1 MRRKRKGSRRIKI
14 LDRFII
20 KELKTPFFFGI
31 FAFSLLL
38 VAGDLLFDLADL
50 FVESGVPLWI
60 VIKLFIYRLPGVVV
74 LTLPMAMLLTS
85 IYCFSKL
92 SSQSELIALK
102 ASGIAF
108 QRIVRPLLAVSL
120 VVGCVALLLNETIVP
135 LADKAAEHVFRYEIA
150 RQRPSLLKERL
161 FLREEKEGR
170 LSRVIYIEKLLP
182 RSGLMEGVLVQE
194 FNEGSLKR
202 IMMADKGNWQDG
214 EWWLE
219 SGRAFEIAS
228 DGQLSGSV
236 QFARQR
242 LPLPLS
248 PAQIERAAADPKRM
262 SALELYK
269 YIALVEAQGADV
281 RPLQMLLHL
290 RLAVPWAG
298 VVLAMVGSSMGVRSR
313 RTSSG
318 VGLGVSV
325 IVIFFYYVLMSLCK
339 AMGENGYM
347 LPLLAAWLPNILF
360 FLIGGMLIRRANR
373 T

>member
-1 MRRKRKGSRRIKI
+1 MYQERKGSRRIKI

-20 KELKTPFFFGI
+20 NELKPPFFFGI

-50 FVESGVPLWI
+50 IVERGVPLWI
-60 VIKLFIYRLPGVVV
+60 VTKLFIYRLPGVVV
-74 LTLPMAMLLTS
+74 LTLPMAMLLAS

-92 SSQSELIALK
+92 SSQSELVALK
-102 ASGIAF
+102 ASGVAF
-108 QRIVRPLLAVSL
+108 QRIVRPLLMVAL
-120 VVGCVALLLNETIVP
+120 AVGCAALLLNETIVP
-135 LADKAAEHVFRYEIA
+135 LADRAAEHVLRYEIA
-150 RQRPSLLKERL
+150 RERPSLLRERL

-194 FNEGSLKR
+194 FNEGSLRR
-202 IMMADKGNWQDG
+202 IMLAEKGSWQGG

-219 SGRAFEIAS
+219 GGRAFEVS
-228 DGQLSGSV
+228 PDGQVSTSA

-248 PAQIERAAADPKRM
+248 PAQVERAAADPKRM
-262 SALELYK
+262 GAFELHK

-281 RPLQMLLHL
+281 RPLQMLFYL
-290 RLAVPWAG
+290 RLAVPWAS
-298 VVLAMVGSSMGVRSR
+298 VVLAMVGSSMGARSR
-313 RTSSG
+313 RASSG

-325 IVIFFYYVLMSLCK
+325 IVIFFYYVLMSLCR
-339 AMGENGYM
+339 AMGESGYM
-347 LPLLAAWLPNILF
+347 PPLFAAWFPNLLF
-360 FLIGGMLIRRANR
+360 FLIGGALIRRANM